1 MASSP
6 VDAVLLTQEQLVK
19 TLIQKIMWNVEIA
32 PFWPY
37 RGVVGGI
44 LRYARTAQLSA
55 ADMNA
60 LATILTDGANVV
72 DNTPAADEGVT
83 YTLGELS
90 SRYKVDYNAQDR
102 WRYQSIDDALSIIAC
117 LRCLLMSFRKLDLDS
132 VPGNT
137 GDYPSLYEM
146 CDAGQVVAGGSAA
159 PTLDLLQ
166 ETWHLVVA
174 GTRPNAIMC
183 NRRAS
188 QAIIKAYNDAD
199 MHPNE
204 VELMFPDPITGRMSP
219 RKVPAINGTP
229 ILINDLIATTDDPG
243 NLTRIY
249 MMVMGEDCE
258 RGIHG
263 VTGIVPKDLLGKL
276 FIRREANE
284 PSGSSTSRMN
294 VTYAMPT
301 ATAMGCSSA
310 LAILEDVLV

>member
-1 MASSP
+1 MPSTP
-6 VDAVLLTQEQLVK
+6 VDAVNLTQEQLVK
-19 TLIQKIMWNVEIA
+19 FLIEKIKWNIEIA

-44 LRYARTAQLSA
+44 LRYARTNQLSA

-60 LATILTDGANVV
+60 LATVLGDGSDVTNETPDV
-72 DNTPAADEGVT
+72 DESVT
-83 YTLGELS
+83 YTVGELA
-90 SRYKVDYNAQDR
+90 SRYKIDYTAQDR
-102 WRYQSIDDALSIIAC
+102 YRYQSIDNALSVIAC

-132 VPGNT
+132 APGVA
-137 GDYPSLYEM
+137 GDYPSLYQM
-146 CDAGQVVAGGSAA
+146 ADASQIVDMGSAA
-159 PTLDLLQ
+159 PSLDKLQ

-174 GTRPNAIMC
+174 GTRPNVIMC

-188 QAIIKAYNDAD
+188 RAIIKAYNDQD
-199 MHPNE
+199 MHPE
-204 VELMFPDPITGRMSP
+204 QVELMFPDPITGRQSP

-229 ILINDLIATTDDPG
+229 ILINDLIATTTPA

-258 RGIHG
+258 RGIYG
-263 VTGIVPKDLLGKL
+263 VTGIVPKDLLGKM
-276 FIRREANE
+276 FIRRESNE
-284 PSGSSTSRMN
+284 PSAATTSRIN
-294 VTYAMPT
+294 VTYTMPT